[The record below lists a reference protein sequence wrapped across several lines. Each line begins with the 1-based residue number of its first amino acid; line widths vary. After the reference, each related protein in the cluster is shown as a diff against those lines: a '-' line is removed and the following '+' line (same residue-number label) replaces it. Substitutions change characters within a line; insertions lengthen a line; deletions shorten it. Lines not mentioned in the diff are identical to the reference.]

1 MIGILERYLARIDR
15 LGDNPSVIIIRHH
28 FAHALMFNARYRDV
42 AALQQGTSRMAD
54 RLGDSRSKAYS
65 LSNDIYVSTF
75 YAPKTL
81 LEFEALKREAIKR
94 ASDTTDAYIQC
105 LTRFAIGIEEI
116 HRGRMTEAH
125 EAARELMQV
134 GRMLNDPRSTGLG
147 LFLLSTIELA
157 ADSYAE
163 ALAHSA
169 QSMELAV
176 TSVDRIGASW
186 NKGCALVAA
195 TASSMLRQAASN
207 WPSSAQAIAKCD
219 KKVGI
224 ATVEPVDRHAAMPDV
239 SIGIT
244 PEALPVRASAQP
256 LNIVKNAF
264 QNTEPFS
271 SAQAMASSDCAFAAT

>member
-1 MIGILERYLARIDR
+1 
-15 LGDNPSVIIIRHH
+15 
-28 FAHALMFNARYRDV
+28 MFNARYRD
-42 AALQQGTSRMAD
+42 AGALQQGTSRMAD

-186 NKGCALVAA
+186 NKGCALVLLRRTDEGA
-195 TASSMLRQAASN
+195 TLLEETRNCCIANGCLLLVAVSDWGLGVCQVLQGNIA
-207 WPSSAQAIAKCD
+207 PGVAILLVSH
-219 KKVGI
+219 VGSRI
-224 ATVEPVDRHAAMPDV
+224 CR
-239 SIGIT
+239 
-244 PEALPVRASAQP
+244 PVRWP
-256 LNIVKNAF
+256 VRLKVKAKRR
-264 QNTEPFS
+264 
-271 SAQAMASSDCAFAAT
+271 D